1 MCRIRRC
8 NGRTGRTTAL
18 AMAGK
23 SGRMAAMASLLQT
36 PLFFESVY
44 KQYVWGGERFAKRL
58 GRVLPNG
65 TYAEAWEISD
75 HPDGITPILTG
86 PLAGLS
92 LSEAIARAGTGLV
105 GARAASVGRF
115 PLLVKLIDAAETL
128 SVQVHPDETSAARF
142 GGEAKSE
149 MWVVLE
155 ATPDAHIYSGFRP
168 GVGEAAVRRALAAGA
183 VEEVLQRFPARPGM
197 VFSTPGGRVHAIGA
211 GCLLLEIQQDS
222 NTTYRLDDWG
232 RTDAAGRPRPLHVE
246 EALRVVD
253 WSATGSPVAV
263 PEKLDNLPEGLSGRR
278 LLSDAHYVVDEYAV
292 SSPCWVRN
300 PSGGFLVLFSSS
312 GGVRIRPEGEPAMLI
327 PPSRACL
334 IPAAMRRFR
343 LSPDGDG
350 PGRLFLAREP

>member
-1 MCRIRRC
+1 
-8 NGRTGRTTAL
+8 
-18 AMAGK
+18 
-23 SGRMAAMASLLQT
+23 MAAMDPLLQT
-36 PLFFESVY
+36 PLFFESAY

-58 GRVLPNG
+58 GRRLPNAA
-65 TYAEAWEISD
+65 YAESWEISD
-75 HPDGITPILTG
+75 HPDGITPILAG

-92 LSEAIARAGTGLV
+92 LSEAIRRAGPGLV
-105 GARAASVGRF
+105 GARAASEGRF

-128 SVQVHPDETSAARF
+128 SVQVHPDEAAAARF

-168 GVGEAAVRRALAAGA
+168 GTDEAAVRRALAAGA
-183 VEEVLQRFPARPGM
+183 VEDVLQRFPARPGM

-232 RTDAAGRPRPLHVE
+232 RTDASGRARPLHVE

-253 WSATGSPVAV
+253 WSATGSPVAT
-263 PEKLDNLPEGLSGRR
+263 PEPLPGLPEGLKGKR
-278 LLSDAHYVVDEYAV
+278 LLSDAHYVVDELSV
-292 SSPCWVRN
+292 SAPCWIEN
-300 PSGGFLVLFSSS
+300 PSDGFWVLFSSAE
-312 GGVRIRPEGEPAMLI
+312 GVRIRPEGEPAMRL
-327 PPSRACL
+327 PPFRACL

-343 LSPDGDG
+343 LSPDGER

>member
-1 MCRIRRC
+1 MD
-8 NGRTGRTTAL
+8 
-18 AMAGK
+18 
-23 SGRMAAMASLLQT
+23 SLLRT

-75 HPDGITPILTG
+75 HPDGITPILAG

-92 LSEAIARAGTGLV
+92 LSEAIARTGTGLAGKSTV
-105 GARAASVGRF
+105 PGGRF

-128 SVQVHPDETSAARF
+128 SVQVHPDEAAAARF

-168 GVGEAAVRRALAAGA
+168 GTDEAAVRRALAAGT

-211 GCLLLEIQQDS
+211 GCLLLEVQQDA

-232 RTDAAGRPRPLHVE
+232 RTDASGASRPLHVE

-253 WSATGSPVAV
+253 WTATGSPVAK
-263 PEKLDNLPEGLSGRR
+263 PEPLDGLPEGLAGRR
-278 LLSDAHYVVDEYAV
+278 LLSDAHYVVDEFAV
-292 SSPCWVRN
+292 SAPCWVEN
-300 PSGGFLVLFSSS
+300 PSDGFLVLFSSLAD
-312 GGVRIRPEGEPAMLI
+312 GVRIRPEGETAVRLPPA
-327 PPSRACL
+327 RACL

-343 LSPDGDG
+343 LSPDGDR